1 MKGRSESQEIMR
13 LLQQKIKECKRMLI
27 SDNFSDSK
35 EEQELRS
42 FSESFGMKA
51 IKNASTERKKSK
63 FHEDMEE
70 GIWN

>member
-1 MKGRSESQEIMR
+1 
-13 LLQQKIKECKRMLI
+13 MLI

-63 FHEDMEE
+63 FLEDMEE